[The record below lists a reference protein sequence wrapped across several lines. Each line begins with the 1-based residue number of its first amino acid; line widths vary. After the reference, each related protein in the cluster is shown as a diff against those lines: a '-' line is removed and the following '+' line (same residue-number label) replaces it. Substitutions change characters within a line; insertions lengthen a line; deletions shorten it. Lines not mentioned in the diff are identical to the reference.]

1 MKASFAV
8 WHLGL
13 CALAISACVDSEHE
27 SSERAPLSVLHQYE
41 VLIAA
46 PVGTIIEVRERDTNR
61 FIGSAAAGCGS
72 QEGYNWLANT
82 ANDGGCV
89 QGLSQ
94 ELAYVF
100 SVAGGQNHLVY
111 RHLGSDP
118 EENHDVYATFAS
130 NRFAVSDRAIC
141 TTGCEGY
148 VAYSLTTT
156 ANPSSAGTITRTP
169 NQFYYRAAYDDV
181 SLYAQANQGWVFSS
195 WSGGLTGSTN
205 PRAFEMT
212 SNMSV
217 VANFVPA
224 PLAVSISGPRCVA
237 KNSGSHT
244 WTAFPSGGPSS
255 AYTYRWTST
264 VVSGVIGTGQSITLP
279 YGPGFTLTVTVTSGS
294 QVATSSVYVALC
306 SGPPIPEANDA
317 TTDTNA
323 APQRQ

>member
-8 WHLGL
+8 CLLGL

-94 ELAYVF
+94 DLAYVF
-100 SVAGGQNHLVY
+100 SVAGAQNHLVY
-111 RHLGSDP
+111 RTLAG
-118 EENHDVYATFAS
+118 ETNHDVYATFAS
-130 NRFAVSDRAIC
+130 NRFAVSDRTIC

-156 ANPSSAGTITRTP
+156 ANPSNAGTITRTP
-169 NQFYYRAAYDDV
+169 DQLYYRVASDDV

-195 WSGGLTGSTN
+195 WSGALTGSTN
-205 PRAFEMT
+205 PRGFEVT

-264 VVSGVIGTGQSITLP
+264 VVSGVIGTGKSITLP
-279 YGPGFTLTVTVTSGS
+279 YGPGFTLTVTVTSGT
-294 QVATSSVYVALC
+294 QVATSSMYVALC
-306 SGPPIPEANDA
+306 SGTPIPEANDA